1 MFTRRQDKAACR
13 AMRPVRDN
21 FDSDADAVRQLNA
34 SDGRILYAR
43 LQLWLPVQ
51 PQVEDVCASHALP
64 VC

>member
-1 MFTRRQDKAACR
+1 
-13 AMRPVRDN
+13 MRPVRDN